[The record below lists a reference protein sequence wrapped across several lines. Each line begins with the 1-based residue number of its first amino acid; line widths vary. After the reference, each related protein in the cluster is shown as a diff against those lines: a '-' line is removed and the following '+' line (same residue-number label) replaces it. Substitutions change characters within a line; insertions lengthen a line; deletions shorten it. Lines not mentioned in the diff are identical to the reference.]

1 MHLKIFFI
9 IYSLCK
15 HKAIVYDHCPNRIAI
30 PMGNQYGLINTAK
43 SSRLPS
49 LSNLIKLLILTFL
62 RWLMLLIFVW
72 KLVFTT
78 IMSGMIWHQSRFCRL
93 CYWYIGLIGGIYLQ
107 LLSATCRYNISNLNQ
122 IFNLLLKRL
131 SIEVIELK
139 KRVFFGP

>member
-1 MHLKIFFI
+1 MSCCPHKESNLFRNLNLPNTLPREGGGSCITNLMIERSCIKLPITIKIPTKPVTPSTPRDSGLDEMKKDPHSHLKIFFI

-62 RWLMLLIFVW
+62 RWLMLLIFV
-72 KLVFTT
+72 
-78 IMSGMIWHQSRFCRL
+78 
-93 CYWYIGLIGGIYLQ
+93 
-107 LLSATCRYNISNLNQ
+107 
-122 IFNLLLKRL
+122 
-131 SIEVIELK
+131 
-139 KRVFFGP
+139 